1 MKDEKIS
8 ELLENNMNDV
18 YACTRVW
25 SAWSYNTM
33 SLDDFLPFKEDDELI
48 ADFKEFLDKK
58 NTVTIDDLVEF
69 FENYEGY
76 YNEDIENNF
85 ESHCFHDDYLEYS
98 NLEDMAEE
106 INTLKQAEKKTN
118 RRRAKP

>member
-1 MKDEKIS
+1 MNEQQIS
-8 ELLENNMNDV
+8 ELIENNMNDV
-18 YACTRVW
+18 FACTRVW

-48 ADFKEFLDKK
+48 ADFKDFLDKK
-58 NTVTIDDLVEF
+58 NNVTVDDLFDF

-76 YNEDIENNF
+76 YNDDIENNF

-106 INTLKQAEKKTN
+106 INTLKQAKKKIN

>member
-1 MKDEKIS
+1 MDDKNIAEII
-8 ELLENNMNDV
+8 ENNMDDV

-48 ADFKEFLDKK
+48 ADFKDFLDKK
-58 NTVTIDDLVEF
+58 NNVTVDDLVEF

-98 NLEDMAEE
+98 NLEDMAEY

>member
-58 NTVTIDDLVEF
+58 NNVTVDDLVEF

>member
-1 MKDEKIS
+1 MRDEKIS

>member
-1 MKDEKIS
+1 MDDKNIAEI
-8 ELLENNMNDV
+8 LENNMDDV

-48 ADFKEFLDKK
+48 EDFKNFLEQKDKV
-58 NTVTIDDLVEF
+58 TVDELTGF
-69 FENYEGY
+69 FEGYEGY
-76 YNEDIENNF
+76 YNDNIEDNF

-98 NLEDMAEE
+98 DIENMAAE
-106 INTLKQAEKKTN
+106 INEIKQIQKKTN

>member
-1 MKDEKIS
+1 MDDKNIAEII
-8 ELLENNMNDV
+8 ENNMDDV

>member
-1 MKDEKIS
+1 MNEQQIA
-8 ELLENNMNDV
+8 ELIENNMNDV
-18 YACTRVW
+18 FACTRVW

-58 NTVTIDDLVEF
+58 SNVTVDDLVEF

-76 YNEDIENNF
+76 YNDDIENNF
-85 ESHCFHDDYLEYS
+85 ESHCFHDDYLEYC
-98 NLEDMAEE
+98 DMDTMAND
-106 INTLKQAEKKTN
+106 INELKQIQKKTN
-118 RRRAKP
+118 RKRARP

>member
-1 MKDEKIS
+1 MDDKNIAEII
-8 ELLENNMNDV
+8 ENNMDDV

-48 ADFKEFLDKK
+48 ADFKDFLDKK
-58 NTVTIDDLVEF
+58 NNVTVDDLVVF

-76 YNEDIENNF
+76 YNDDIENNF

>member
-1 MKDEKIS
+1 MEDKNIAEII
-8 ELLENNMNDV
+8 ENNMNDV

-48 ADFKEFLDKK
+48 ADFKDFLDKK
-58 NTVTIDDLVEF
+58 NNVTVDDLVGF

-76 YNEDIENNF
+76 YNDDIDNNF

-98 NLEDMAEE
+98 NLDNMAEE

-118 RRRAKP
+118 RRRVKP

>member
-1 MKDEKIS
+1 MEDKNIAEII
-8 ELLENNMNDV
+8 ENNMNDV

-48 ADFKEFLDKK
+48 ADFKDFLDKK
-58 NTVTIDDLVEF
+58 NNVTVDDLVGF

-76 YNEDIENNF
+76 YNDDIDNNF
-85 ESHCFHDDYLEYS
+85 EQF
-98 NLEDMAEE
+98 
-106 INTLKQAEKKTN
+106 
-118 RRRAKP
+118 